1 MSQGS
6 DAPDRVLFEMSYYS
20 DNKDAI
26 KQPFKDLGL
35 KWQFLGREQ
44 GNTKGRYAGD
54 DVSVFV
60 LFTSEHADFTLQGS
74 DEKKKQA
81 IRDAWE
87 DHPTT
92 TPDDPEAPPTP
103 AEEQRTKEVRIW
115 EFKEPNQRPGEPDAL
130 YERRREAWEEE
141 DPRS

>member
-1 MSQGS
+1 MSS
-6 DAPDRVLFEMSYYS
+6 DEGPHRVLFEMSYYS
-20 DNKDAI
+20 DNKAAI
-26 KQPFKDLGL
+26 KQPFKNLGL
-35 KWQFLGREQ
+35 DWQFLGREG

-92 TPDDPEAPPTP
+92 TPQDDDAPPTP
-103 AEEQRTKEVRIW
+103 AEEQQTKEVRMW
-115 EFKEPNQRPGEPDAL
+115 EFKEPTRRPGEPEAL
-130 YERRREAWEEE
+130 YQRRLEDWEKD